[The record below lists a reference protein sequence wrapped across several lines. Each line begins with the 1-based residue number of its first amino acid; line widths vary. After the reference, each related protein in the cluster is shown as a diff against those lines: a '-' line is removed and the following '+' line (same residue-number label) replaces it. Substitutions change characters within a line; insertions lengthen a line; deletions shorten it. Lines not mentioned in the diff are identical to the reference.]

1 MPAVELSHIAK
12 AFGPVQAVS
21 DVSFAVNQGEIFGLL
36 GPNGSGKTT
45 SIRVMLDIFK
55 ADAGTAA
62 VLNGPMDETKKN
74 RVGYMPEERGLYQDI
89 RLEECLVYLATLKG
103 VSKAEAQRRLQ
114 PYLERFDLAEHKTK
128 KLKELSKGMQQ
139 KAQIISTVLHEPEL
153 LIMDEPFSGLDPV
166 NTQLAKDLMLE
177 LRGKGATIVMST
189 HIMHQVE
196 EMCHRIVLI
205 NRGRNVL
212 YGNLA
217 DIRREYSGHAVR
229 VRVAGELP
237 TLAGVLNTSEE
248 NGSLQLLLDERTTPQ
263 DILQQLVSSGAT
275 VEQFEIALPSLD
287 EIFIRVVGK
296 E

>member
-1 MPAVELSHIAK
+1 MVAVELSHIAK

-55 ADAGTAA
+55 GDAGKAT
-62 VLNGPMDETKKN
+62 VLGGPMDEAKKN
-74 RVGYMPEERGLYQDI
+74 RVGYMPEERGLYQDMQ
-89 RLEECLVYLATLKG
+89 LEECLIYLATLKG
-103 VSKAEAQRRLQ
+103 INKPEAQRRLQ

-128 KLKELSKGMQQ
+128 KIKELSKGMQQ
-139 KAQIISTVLHEPEL
+139 KAQIVSTVLHQPEL
-153 LIMDEPFSGLDPV
+153 LIVDEPFSGLDPV
-166 NTQLAKDLMLE
+166 NTQLARQLFLDLQKQ
-177 LRGKGATIVMST
+177 GVTILMST
-189 HIMHQVE
+189 HQMRQVE

-205 NRGRNVL
+205 NHGRNVL

-217 DIRREYSGHAVR
+217 DIRREHSGHAVS
-229 VRVAGELP
+229 VRIAGELP
-237 TLAGVLNTSEE
+237 QLTGVLNVNEE
-248 NGSLQLLLDERTTPQ
+248 NGSQQLLLNEYTTPQ
-263 DILQQLVSSGAT
+263 DILQQLVSRGAM

-287 EIFIRVVGK
+287 EIFIRMVGK